1 MLTIEENERLTRVG
15 PGTPMGNLLRRFWMP
30 IATVPDLDA
39 KHVMAMRILGENLV
53 LYKTR
58 KGGMG
63 LIQERC
69 AHRSVSLAYGIPTDD
84 GLRCEYHGW
93 LYNNEGRCIEQPF
106 EEMEHQNANF
116 KDKIQIDAYPV
127 EELGGLILAYMGPP
141 DKKPLVP
148 RWEVFAK
155 EGVNRSVAVS
165 HLPTNWLQAMENS
178 MDPVHFEWLH
188 ANQSNW
194 LREKKGLPASSFPAQ
209 HQKIAFPSFEVGDRP
224 FGIYKRRLLVGDD
237 PATSPDWLLGH
248 PVLFPNI
255 LALSSP
261 GSYSFQCRTPIDD
274 AHTLHLTVAISQPRE
289 GEEPTLTVRDVPWA
303 HDDGSIIVDGVIN
316 QDYMAWITQGRTGIG
331 EPGITPRH
339 LEHLGVSD
347 RGIILYREML
357 VDALDAIDR
366 GEDPPGLVY
375 DASLQDP
382 LLPLHGE
389 GELGEA
395 RSAFQLR
402 TPDGTRVAA
411 FQAAGANGGN
421 GMGGGGQRRDGSA
434 AVVTNE
440 RTMPLPKIR
449 T

>member
-1 MLTIEENERLTRVG
+1 MLTVEENERLTRVG

-30 IATVPDLDA
+30 IATVPDLET
-39 KHVMAMRILGENLV
+39 KHVIAMRILGENLV

-69 AHRSVSLAYGIPTDD
+69 AHRSVSLAFGIPTDE

-93 LYNNEGRCIEQPF
+93 LYDGEGRCLEQPF
-106 EEMEHQNANF
+106 EEMEHQNVNF
-116 KDKIQIDAYPV
+116 KDKITIDAYPV
-127 EELGGLILAYMGPP
+127 EELGGLIFAYMGPP
-141 DKKPLVP
+141 EKKPLVP
-148 RWEVFAK
+148 RWEVFAR
-155 EGVNRSVAVS
+155 EGVMRSVNIS

-188 ANQSNW
+188 ANQTNW
-194 LREKKGLPASSFPAQ
+194 LREKRGLPASSFPAQ
-209 HQKIAFPSFEVGDRP
+209 HQKVAFPMFEVGDQP
-224 FGIYKRRLLVGDD
+224 FGIYKRRLLVGDN
-237 PATSPDWLLGH
+237 PETSPDWLIGH

-274 AHTLHLTVAISQPRE
+274 GHTLHITVGISQPRE
-289 GEEPTLTVRDVPWA
+289 GEEPTLTVRDAPWA
-303 HDDGSIIVDGVIN
+303 HPDGSIIVDGVIN

-357 VDALDAIDR
+357 MDAVNAMER
-366 GEDPPGLVY
+366 GEDPPALVY
-375 DASLQDP
+375 DASLQQP

-402 TPDGTRVAA
+402 APD
-411 FQAAGANGGN
+411 
-421 GMGGGGQRRDGSA
+421 
-434 AVVTNE
+434 
-440 RTMPLPKIR
+440 
-449 T
+449 